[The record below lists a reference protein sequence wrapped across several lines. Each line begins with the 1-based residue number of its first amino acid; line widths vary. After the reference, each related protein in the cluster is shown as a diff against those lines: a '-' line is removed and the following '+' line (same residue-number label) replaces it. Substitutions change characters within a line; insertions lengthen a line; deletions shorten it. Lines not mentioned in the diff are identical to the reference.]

1 MARVLKVLIPKENET
16 VTSSNMTEMEIKLRL
31 APTSVDDA
39 LKPINANPSSSDISH
54 NSIIKTGKYESS
66 DTTGNTTPHG
76 N

>member
-1 MARVLKVLIPKENET
+1 
-16 VTSSNMTEMEIKLRL
+16 MTEMEIKLRL